1 MLVLYTFSFQSISP
15 GLHSI
20 FLFCVQENKFFCI
33 GQLMVMTI
41 VNCGSG
47 YPFLAPSVFSYLCGL
62 PIADIVVG
70 TEEVPD
76 YEIRAVI
83 EKVT

>member
-1 MLVLYTFSFQSISP
+1 MA
-15 GLHSI
+15 
-20 FLFCVQENKFFCI
+20 
-33 GQLMVMTI
+33 MTI
-41 VNCGSG
+41 VNFGSG